1 MSDSHGRADSNSIAR
16 RFASRRAKTAPAK
29 GLQKNRQ
36 VQLVRPVALRPA
48 GQKQPPHGKLH
59 AAAVLI
65 LLNLQEKLLHVL
77 DSVLEAVLFLQLLD
91 GRLAVLDEGGS
102 VDGSAVVCLLVVLN
116 DLLQLCPARWP
127 LPGQRCRGS

>member
-1 MSDSHGRADSNSIAR
+1 MTAAIHPG
-16 RFASRRAKTAPAK
+16 AS
-29 GLQKNRQ
+29 
-36 VQLVRPVALRPA
+36 RPA

-102 VDGSAVVCLLVVLN
+102 VDGSAVVGLLVVLN
-116 DLLQLCPARWP
+116 DLLQLCPASLAFAWSTLSGKLMMNSR
-127 LPGQRCRGS
+127 